1 MNIKNNSLKKIMD
14 YNSFIIPQSK
24 LNIKSIKNK
33 KVIFPKKN
41 LGSFSK
47 NVYPKLNNSKNER
60 NNYKINQKLYKTAF
74 NSRENS
80 LSNSKTNINS
90 GSISSSYKSNK
101 SYIDS
106 STLFNSS
113 MKIQKNKQYNKILNN
128 DDNFDI
134 DHLTIKGQEDWN
146 IPRNF
151 SKILTKSN
159 NNSVKSSY
167 NKGKYI
173 KKESNQK
180 LVFNNVGIHYHRAKN
195 NRGVELDK
203 KNSLH
208 DKEINKL
215 QNTIYTLLKKNS
227 TLESEKAERD
237 NKIEILEEKIKKL
250 MNFIKEKNMANEDGE
265 KEQLINKVNSLE
277 NTVEDLKSEN
287 KELKKEIGKKDKII
301 LSLKSNQNKI
311 NLHHKNVSIGKKK
324 EKNNQNNQKNGNKN
338 NSNNENKLDK
348 NDINKIKLISINP
361 DSF

>member
-1 MNIKNNSLKKIMD
+1 MD
-14 YNSFIIPQSK
+14 YNSFIIPHSK
-24 LNIKSIKNK
+24 LNIKSIKAK
-33 KVIFPKKN
+33 KVLFPKKN

-47 NVYPKLNNSKNER
+47 NVYPKLNHSKIER

-90 GSISSSYKSNK
+90 GSISSSYKSSK
-101 SYIDS
+101 SYLDS

-113 MKIQKNKQYNKILNN
+113 MKIQKNKQHTKILNN

-134 DHLTIKGQEDWN
+134 DQLTIKGQEDWN

-151 SKILTKSN
+151 TKILTKSN
-159 NNSVKSSY
+159 NNSVKSSC

-173 KKESNQK
+173 KTESNQK

-195 NRGVELDK
+195 NRGVDLDK
-203 KNSLH
+203 KNSLN

-237 NKIEILEEKIKKL
+237 NKIEILEEKIEKL

-265 KEQLINKVNSLE
+265 KEKLINKVNSLE
-277 NTVEDLKSEN
+277 NTVEYLKSEN

-324 EKNNQNNQKNGNKN
+324 EKNNQNNQNNLKNENKN

>member
-1 MNIKNNSLKKIMD
+1 
-14 YNSFIIPQSK
+14 
-24 LNIKSIKNK
+24 
-33 KVIFPKKN
+33 
-41 LGSFSK
+41 
-47 NVYPKLNNSKNER
+47 
-60 NNYKINQKLYKTAF
+60 
-74 NSRENS
+74 
-80 LSNSKTNINS
+80 
-90 GSISSSYKSNK
+90 
-101 SYIDS
+101 
-106 STLFNSS
+106 
-113 MKIQKNKQYNKILNN
+113 MKIQKNKQHNRILNN

-173 KKESNQK
+173 KTESNQK
-180 LVFNNVGIHYHRAKN
+180 LVFNNVGIHYHRAKI
-195 NRGVELDK
+195 NRGVDLDK
-203 KNSLH
+203 KNSLN
-208 DKEINKL
+208 DKEMNKL

-227 TLESEKAERD
+227 TLEAEKAERD
-237 NKIEILEEKIKKL
+237 NKIEILEEKIEKL
-250 MNFIKEKNMANEDGE
+250 MNIIKEKNMANEDGE
-265 KEQLINKVNSLE
+265 KEKLINKVNSLE
-277 NTVEDLKSEN
+277 NTVEYLKSEN

-301 LSLKSNQNKI
+301 LSLKINQNKI
-311 NLHHKNVSIGKKK
+311 NLHNKNVSIGKKK

>member
-1 MNIKNNSLKKIMD
+1 MD

-24 LNIKSIKNK
+24 FNIKSIKAK
-33 KVIFPKKN
+33 KVLLPKKN

-47 NVYPKLNNSKNER
+47 NVYPKLNQSKNGR
-60 NNYKINQKLYKTAF
+60 NKNKINQKLYRTEF

-80 LSNSKTNINS
+80 LNNSKININS
-90 GSISSSYKSNK
+90 GSISSTYKTNK
-101 SYIDS
+101 SYLDS

-113 MKIQKNKQYNKILNN
+113 VKIHKNKQFNKILNN
-128 DDNFDI
+128 DDNFNI
-134 DHLTIKGQEDWN
+134 DQLTIKGQEDWN
-146 IPRNF
+146 FPRTISPIF
-151 SKILTKSN
+151 KSN

-173 KKESNQK
+173 KNETNQK
-180 LVFNNVGIHYHRAKN
+180 LIFNNVGIHYHKAKI

-203 KNSLH
+203 KNILH
-208 DKEINKL
+208 DQEINKL

-237 NKIEILEEKIKKL
+237 NKIEILEEKIEKL
-250 MNFIKEKNMANEDGE
+250 MNFIKEKNMVNEDGE
-265 KEQLINKVNSLE
+265 KEKLINKVNSLE
-277 NTVEDLKSEN
+277 NTVEYLKSEN

-301 LSLKSNQNKI
+301 LSLTSNQNKI

-324 EKNNQNNQKNGNKN
+324 DKNKQNNQKNGIN
-338 NSNNENKLDK
+338 NLSNNEKKLDK
-348 NDINKIKLISINP
+348 DDINKIKLISINP